1 MLFKTDW
8 LIEQQISK
16 YFSRLSTPTKIDL
29 LKSSPSG
36 GMNEDEENDADDL
49 VSEVETDWT
58 RKETRRDPE
67 IFRGRLLGK
76 VHLP

>member
-8 LIEQQISK
+8 LIEQQIAQ

-36 GMNEDEENDADDL
+36 SMNEDEENDTDDL

-58 RKETRRDPE
+58 RKEIRRDPE

-76 VHLP
+76 VQLP

>member
-49 VSEVETDWT
+49 VSEVETD
-58 RKETRRDPE
+58 
-67 IFRGRLLGK
+67 
-76 VHLP
+76 

>member
-8 LIEQQISK
+8 LLEQQIAQ

-36 GMNEDEENDADDL
+36 SINEDEENDADDL
-49 VSEVETDWT
+49 VSEVETDRT
-58 RKETRRDPE
+58 RKEIRRDLE
-67 IFRGRLLGK
+67 IFRGRLQGK
-76 VHLP
+76 VQLP